1 MSIKTKLLSFFKKEE
16 KPKTRERMLRELT
29 RENLGLLPLDIY
41 YLDDPLLG
49 IPPDRREAYL
59 KKFHDLCEDEEVMEW
74 FKYLINKQVRM
85 TMHQSKD
92 GDSDQSGAVN
102 INGIATVRDTF
113 KNLAHKY
120 AKENVP
126 EEDFN
131 RYQVT

>member
-1 MSIKTKLLSFFKKEE
+1 
-16 KPKTRERMLRELT
+16 MLRELT

-59 KKFHDLCEDEEVMEW
+59 KKFYDLYEDEEVMEW

-85 TMHQSKD
+85 TMQQSKD
-92 GDSDQSGAVN
+92 GYSDQSGAVN

-113 KNLAHKY
+113 KNLAQKY